1 MTATTRQSSPP
12 EWGKDPLTGYF
23 DNYLTNQ
30 YATFANKDSEV
41 DDLIT
46 IDGMFLKLL
55 DGATNPRPFIPMAY
69 LLRAH
74 AAFRA
79 AAGAVMAG
87 QIYEAQALL
96 RVCLEQ
102 GAYSH
107 YVGDDK
113 ARWELWMNR
122 HNDEASMKAVRAEFT
137 HGKISKHIS
146 AAHSGLGAIYTQL
159 YNQTIDYGAHPNER
173 GSSLSSMTVD
183 TEDGGKKFLA
193 IYLHGDGRLLDFGLR
208 TTAQVGLWVL
218 RIAQEIYPTRTQAL
232 GLPHTIADMSKRF

>member
-1 MTATTRQSSPP
+1 MMNSAHKSPP
-12 EWGKDPLTGYF
+12 PGWGQDRLTDYV
-23 DNYLTNQ
+23 DNYRSNQ
-30 YATFANKDSEV
+30 YATFANKRSEV
-41 DDLIT
+41 IDLIT
-46 IDGMFLKLL
+46 IDGMFSKLL
-55 DGATNPRPFIPMAY
+55 DGATNPRPFIPIGY

-74 AAFRA
+74 AAYRA

-87 QIYEAQALL
+87 QIYESQALL

-122 HNDEASMKAVRAEFT
+122 HDDEASMKAVRAEFT
-137 HGKISKHIS
+137 QGKISRHIS
-146 AAHSGLGAIYTQL
+146 AAHSGLGAIYKEL
-159 YNQTIDYGAHPNER
+159 YERTIDYGAHPNER
-173 GSSLSSMTVD
+173 GSTLSSMTVD
-183 TEDGGKKFLA
+183 TEDGGKHFLA
-193 IYLHGDGRLLDFGLR
+193 IYLHGDGLLLDFGLK

-232 GLPHTIADMSKRF
+232 GLHHTIADMSTRF